1 MRRCVE
7 EEGSKGLS
15 PMSNKIINLFDL
27 EKLFEEKVP
36 LSIAGY
42 YKSGARD
49 EITLRR
55 NREVFNNV
63 ELLPRLLRDVSNI
76 ETKIEILNQ
85 KLLCPIIL
93 APVAMQQMAH
103 NEGEMAS
110 AMAAQNF
117 GCAMTLSTSSNKSI
131 EEVGPINSNLFFQL
145 YFAKDRSITE
155 KMLKKTKAHGYKA
168 IVFTADAP
176 KLGTRERDERNK
188 FKMPDNLSLGNFKG
202 TIFEKFD
209 DHDGSSMNMHNEL
222 LFDKTL
228 TFETINWI
236 RETSGLPVLVKGILR
251 PDDAAKCMENNA
263 DGIIISNHGGRQLDT
278 AAPTLKQIEPIR
290 KEIGNDQLIIVDGGI
305 RRGTDILKC
314 LALGAN
320 AIQIGRPILWGLN
333 YDGQKGVELVI
344 DLLLKEFKEAM
355 ILTGCR
361 NIKEITR
368 DLVQFS

>member
-1 MRRCVE
+1 
-7 EEGSKGLS
+7 
-15 PMSNKIINLFDL
+15 
-27 EKLFEEKVP
+27 
-36 LSIAGY
+36 
-42 YKSGARD
+42 
-49 EITLRR
+49 
-55 NREVFNNV
+55 
-63 ELLPRLLRDVSNI
+63 
-76 ETKIEILNQ
+76 
-85 KLLCPIIL
+85 
-93 APVAMQQMAH
+93 
-103 NEGEMAS
+103 
-110 AMAAQNF
+110 
-117 GCAMTLSTSSNKSI
+117 
-131 EEVGPINSNLFFQL
+131 
-145 YFAKDRSITE
+145 
-155 KMLKKTKAHGYKA
+155 MLKKTKAHGYKA

-202 TIFEKFD
+202 TIFEKFN